1 LSIFSSVWLTQFSA
15 TSSSP
20 TSATS
25 LELPIPVSD
34 TLKITRM
41 LIKHFHYF
49 YNSGGPSDIT
59 PLDQLKHATL
69 PGVKQQMY
77 SLFKYIFGHWP
88 HDTSFRLVLETWLS
102 FIQPWRYTDRGRPVA
117 DSDPA
122 PVDGRWQGWVAENIL
137 LYSEVLRL
145 LLPRF
150 FRMDLTASKNAYML
164 FRIAKVFSQPGL
176 SDLLRSAE
184 AGLERGGGGR
194 MAMPSMLD
202 TSNVAV
208 EDREGVYSAARACL
222 LELEGQGAKYS
233 PVFGNEFRQTV
244 GELLASAER
253 ANDAASEMLKEIGAP
268 KGKGEAEG
276 TLVGLIQWVLG
287 GSGGS
292 QDTQEVEE
300 LRKTVQHLTASLGS
314 LTEVFSLAIP
324 RGEEVDGVRK
334 VVMGGRGSN
343 EPEMVESD
351 NGLVLTPHGRW
362 QVVQGLAKP
371 VIRYEGDPDISPITH
386 GEVVWLVR
394 ALYQASLWLNRRWAV
409 QLHTAWG
416 RGGVWGRVA
425 RLVLAPPTHY
435 YTVVKSISGGP
446 ASRQLH
452 RHNARISLRSL
463 ASKKVLLYLTVYC
476 ALFMLAGYSI
486 TSSLSILLI
495 LISIFVLATAFIQS
509 LTQPTPS
516 LLDTSDLVLGEVEDK
531 KTN

>member
-1 LSIFSSVWLTQFSA
+1 
-15 TSSSP
+15 
-20 TSATS
+20 
-25 LELPIPVSD
+25 
-34 TLKITRM
+34 
-41 LIKHFHYF
+41 
-49 YNSGGPSDIT
+49 
-59 PLDQLKHATL
+59 
-69 PGVKQQMY
+69 MY